1 LQRSRLLG
9 DLSIDLKLWRDSRL
23 LAMILASLVALA
35 GLVVYVYVWMPSLPQ
50 LLPLHYN
57 GLGSVDLIGPR
68 TDLYKIPGIGAVIF
82 LADLVLASLLY
93 RRERMAAALLLT
105 SSVLAEIMLI
115 VATINIVRLAFGD

>member
-1 LQRSRLLG
+1 
-9 DLSIDLKLWRDSRL
+9 
-23 LAMILASLVALA
+23 MILASLVALA

-115 VATINIVRLAFGD
+115 VAKTTWVGLAWVF